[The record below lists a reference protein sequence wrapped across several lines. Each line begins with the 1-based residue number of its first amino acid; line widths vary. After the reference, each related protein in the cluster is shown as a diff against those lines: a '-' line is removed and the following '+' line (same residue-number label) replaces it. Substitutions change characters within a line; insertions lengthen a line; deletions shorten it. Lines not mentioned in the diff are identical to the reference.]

1 MQSPCNLHL
10 AGRAVAAQN
19 QDRIPQVNGNRGRQ
33 LMMPA
38 LWLSESIMLD
48 ARRRIKATMPIS
60 SGENVHLL

>member
-19 QDRIPQVNGNRGRQ
+19 QDGIPQVNGNRGRQ

-38 LWLSESIMLD
+38 LFW
-48 ARRRIKATMPIS
+48 KHHATCKEEDKRPYA
-60 SGENVHLL
+60 N